1 MGQGCDVPV
10 RSCHRLAFA
19 AVLVFMGIAV
29 WSSSSLSVT
38 SPSPSPISPSP
49 CDLASVLTGLW
60 DGAACGAYWLRS
72 DVLSVGVLIL
82 LSSIE
87 VLGAAP
93 LATLRSL
100 LPL

>member
-1 MGQGCDVPV
+1 MGQACDVPI

-19 AVLVFMGIAV
+19 AVLVVMGIAI
-29 WSSSSLSVT
+29 WSSSSPSVT
-38 SPSPSPISPSP
+38 SPSPISPSP

-60 DGAACGAYWLRS
+60 DGAVCRAYWLRS
-72 DVLSVGVLIL
+72 YVLSVGVLIL
-82 LSSIE
+82 LSSSE

-93 LATLRSL
+93 LATLLSL